1 MNKTTFIG
9 AGSFG
14 TSLAIL
20 LGNKGYEV
28 SLWDR
33 DIEVVNDINQNKKND
48 KYIKDLEV
56 PETVKAYEN
65 IEDALKGS
73 KYVVL
78 AIPSHIIRMAARNLK
93 GKIDND
99 VVIISIAKGIEEGTN
114 LRLSQVIEEEL
125 PLNPVVVLSG
135 PSHAEEVS
143 RAIPTTLVAS
153 SRDMSYAKK
162 VQDLFMDKNFRIYT
176 NDDLIGVEIGGAVK
190 NIIALAAGIS
200 DGIGYGDNSK
210 AALMTRGM
218 YEIAKAGIALGGKM
232 ETFYG
237 LTGMGDLIVTC
248 TSMHSRNRR
257 AGILI
262 GQGKTLDEAVEEIG
276 MVVEGVKACRAF
288 HELQKSVDIEMP
300 ITEAL
305 YKILFEGVSA
315 KQVVTSLMQRD
326 KKSELI

>member
-33 DIEVVNDINQNKKND
+33 DIEVINDINENRKND
-48 KYIKDLEV
+48 KYIKDLDI
-56 PETVKAYEN
+56 PNTVKAYEN
-65 IEDALKGS
+65 IEDAVKGS
-73 KYVVL
+73 KYIVL
-78 AIPSHIIRMAARNLK
+78 AIPSHIIRMATKNLK
-93 GKIDND
+93 DKIDND
-99 VVIISIAKGIEEGTN
+99 AVIISIAKGIEEGTN

-153 SRDMSYAKK
+153 SRDMSYAEK

-176 NDDLIGVEIGGAVK
+176 NDDIIGVEIGGAVK

-218 YEIAKAGIALGGKM
+218 YEIAKIGIALGGKM

-262 GQGKTLDEAVEEIG
+262 GEGKTLDEAVEEVG

-300 ITEAL
+300 ITEVL

-315 KQVVTSLMQRD
+315 KDAVTCLMQRD